1 MENLQQFAGVLT
13 WLIPAIVLCTIWDA
27 VWKLI
32 GMWRAGR
39 NNDLAWFICIAIF
52 NTLGILPIIYIL
64 MDNSRSE
71 EKEKSEELPKEKTNS
86 L

>member
-1 MENLQQFAGVLT
+1 MERLQQFIVT
-13 WLIPAIVLCTIWDA
+13 FSWLIPLFVFCALWDT

-64 MDNSRSE
+64 LDKRS
-71 EKEKSEELPKEKTNS
+71 SERKTS
-86 L
+86 DL

>member
-13 WLIPAIVLCTIWDA
+13 WLIPVIVLCTIWDA

-71 EKEKSEELPKEKTNS
+71 EKEKSEELPKEETNS